1 MSFTDSPPPSKKVL
15 LVEDQ
20 TAIRQ
25 MLAKFISA
33 MPGFV
38 VVGEASDVA
47 EAERQID
54 ARQPDVVVL
63 DWMLAGETGSSL
75 LRTLRDRTSRPHVL
89 VFSANTT
96 GIVVRDAFA
105 LGACGFIEKTASFQ
119 DFTVALGA
127 AAEGRTYLGPAV
139 SAAISQIVRNPGF
152 DNSPLTTRERE
163 ILRLVAEGLS
173 SKMIAAQL
181 GISIRTVHSHRS
193 ALIRKT
199 GLHSIAELTLYACEL
214 GLVERAPAA

>member
-1 MSFTDSPPPSKKVL
+1 MSSANSGPSTKKVL

-33 MPGFV
+33 MPGFS
-38 VVGEASDVA
+38 VVGEASDVG
-47 EAERQID
+47 EAARQIE
-54 ARQPDVVVL
+54 ARRPDVVVL
-63 DWMLAGETGSSL
+63 DWMLAGETGSAL
-75 LRTLRDRTSRPHVL
+75 LRAVQASPTCPHVL

-96 GIVVRDAFA
+96 GVVVRDAFA

-119 DFTVALGA
+119 EFTVALTA
-127 AAEGRTYLGPAV
+127 ASEGRAYLGPAI
-139 SAAISQIVRNPGF
+139 SSAISQLVRNPGF
-152 DNSPLTTRERE
+152 DNSALTARERE
-163 ILRLVAEGLS
+163 ILRYVAEGLS
-173 SKMIAAQL
+173 SKMIASKL

-193 ALIRKT
+193 SLIRKT
-199 GLHSIAELTLYACEL
+199 GLHSIAELTLYAFEQ

>member
-1 MSFTDSPPPSKKVL
+1 MSFTESGPAPKAVV

-33 MPGFV
+33 MPGFR
-38 VVGEASDVA
+38 VVGEAADVGGA
-47 EAERQID
+47 LKLVESVR
-54 ARQPDVVVL
+54 PDVVVL
-63 DWMLAGETGSSL
+63 DWMLAGETGSAL
-75 LRTLRDRTSRPHVL
+75 LRALAAGSRPHVL

-105 LGACGFIEKTASFQ
+105 MGACGFIEKTASFQ
-119 DFTVALGA
+119 DFTTALTA
-127 AAEGRTYLGPAV
+127 AAEGRAYLGPAV
-139 SAAISQIVRNPGF
+139 SVAISQIVRNPGF
-152 DNSPLTTRERE
+152 DNSSLTARERE

-193 ALIRKT
+193 SLIRKT
-199 GLHSIAELTLYACEL
+199 GLHSIAELTIYACEQ